1 MNCKQYGLYS
11 LAALGRFSYPP
22 LSIQDTISMIGWPWL
37 YITLYMFSSALWK
50 GQQASKPLNRQACV
64 CVIDIPPPRFA
75 CWHAKRER
83 ELAYFS
89 LLADIWV

>member
-1 MNCKQYGLYS
+1 MGYIRLQL
-11 LAALGRFSYPP
+11 LGAFHTPP

-64 CVIDIPPPRFA
+64 CVIDIPPPGLLVGMR
-75 CWHAKRER
+75 KER
-83 ELAYFS
+83 EN
-89 LLADIWV
+89 